1 MFGEILRNVDDAIGI
16 ASADLLLGLFHIG
29 AVPYDA
35 YFGCGIY
42 PSQVFAAQCRVRS
55 VHHHGRHIAYHF
67 MAVYIAV
74 EEWVQEGHYDEKD
87 DHTHVSERL
96 AQLVPPYGKE
106 V

>member
-1 MFGEILRNVDDAIGI
+1 
-16 ASADLLLGLFHIG
+16 
-29 AVPYDA
+29 
-35 YFGCGIY
+35 
-42 PSQVFAAQCRVRS
+42 
-55 VHHHGRHIAYHF
+55 

-74 EEWVQEGHYDEKD
+74 EEWVQEGYYDEKD